1 MTQDADMN
9 DSGEGEGAG
18 DPAAAFDALRL
29 SVETQG
35 ASLAQQM
42 ADLRRGVEAASEG
55 IDKIGRGPDTSVD
68 LARIMKSLGQ
78 VSGQLQA
85 IQNSPSLIEVAA
97 DRYVKKFEE
106 SGTAMLSAAITV
118 FGESSHELRG
128 VSEKLGERLA
138 LAKGRYVRL
147 KFLGLAGGGGA
158 AIGAVAGVLMALF
171 LPRFLPASAAMTAA
185 STVMGEDRWD
195 AGAALMEAGDPQS
208 GTTIC
213 MPPVWSGRTETRSPT
228 AGTPRPRRRK
238 SSPAC
243 SSSTGRARI
252 EGKTL
257 SDIKIS
263 ARADSGRNR
272 GVLRDRLRP
281 LST

>member
-1 MTQDADMN
+1 MN
-9 DSGEGEGAG
+9 DSEEGEGAG
-18 DPAAAFDALRL
+18 DPVAAFDALRL

-35 ASLAQQM
+35 ASLAQQI

-55 IDKIGRGPDTSVD
+55 IDRIGRGSDTSVD

-85 IQNSPSLIEVAA
+85 IQNAQSPIEVAA

-147 KFLGLAGGGGA
+147 EFLGLAGGGGA
-158 AIGAVAGVLMALF
+158 AIGAVLGVLMALF
-171 LPRFLPASAAMTAA
+171 LPAMFPLSVAPRVAALVMRQEPWEAGMKLMKFASAEGWSRVASADELVEANSVTVSTCREAA
-185 STVMGEDRWD
+185 AKTKRDQKCSITV
-195 AGAALMEAGDPQS
+195 
-208 GTTIC
+208 T
-213 MPPVWSGRTETRSPT
+213 PVQ
-228 AGTPRPRRRK
+228 
-238 SSPAC
+238 
-243 SSSTGRARI
+243 
-252 EGKTL
+252 
-257 SDIKIS
+257 
-263 ARADSGRNR
+263 
-272 GVLRDRLRP
+272 
-281 LST
+281 

>member
-1 MTQDADMN
+1 MTLDADMN
-9 DSGEGEGAG
+9 DSEEGEGAG

-42 ADLRRGVEAASEG
+42 AALRRWAEAASEG

-85 IQNSPSLIEVAA
+85 IQNSPNLIEAAA
-97 DRYVKKFEE
+97 DQYVKKFEE

-147 KFLGLAGGGGA
+147 KFLGLAGGCGA

-185 STVMGEDRWD
+185 STVMGEDRWN
-195 AGAALMEAGDPQS
+195 AGAALMRAGDPHKWDDY
-208 GTTIC
+208 
-213 MPPVWSGRTETRSPT
+213 MYAARVVWTN
-228 AGTPRPRRRK
+228 
-238 SSPAC
+238 
-243 SSSTGRARI
+243 RAA
-252 EGKTL
+252 L
-257 SDIKIS
+257 SDCQVAAAKAKKKQPCLFVIDG
-263 ARADSGRNR
+263 AAED
-272 GVLRDRLRP
+272 
-281 LST
+281 

>member
-9 DSGEGEGAG
+9 DSEDGEGAG
-18 DPAAAFDALRL
+18 DPVAAFDALRL

-42 ADLRRGVEAASEG
+42 ADLRRGVEAACEG
-55 IDKIGRGPDTSVD
+55 IDKIDRGPDTSVD

-85 IQNSPSLIEVAA
+85 IQNALSPIEVAA
-97 DRYVKKFEE
+97 DQYVKKFEE

-118 FGESSHELRG
+118 FGKSAHELRG

-158 AIGAVAGVLMALF
+158 ALGVLMALF

-195 AGAALMEAGDPQS
+195 AGAALMRAGDPRKWDNY
-208 GTTIC
+208 
-213 MPPVWSGRTETRSPT
+213 MYAARVVWTN
-228 AGTPRPRRRK
+228 
-238 SSPAC
+238 
-243 SSSTGRARI
+243 RAA
-252 EGKTL
+252 L
-257 SDIKIS
+257 SDCLDAAAKAKKKQPCLFVIDG
-263 ARADSGRNR
+263 AGED
-272 GVLRDRLRP
+272 
-281 LST
+281 

>member
-1 MTQDADMN
+1 MN
-9 DSGEGEGAG
+9 DSEEGEGAG

-35 ASLAQQM
+35 ASLARQI

-55 IDKIGRGPDTSVD
+55 IDKIGRGPDASGD
-68 LARIMKSLGQ
+68 LARIMKSLDQ
-78 VSGQLQA
+78 VSCQLHA
-85 IQNSPSLIEVAA
+85 IQNAQSPIEVAA

-158 AIGAVAGVLMALF
+158 AIGALAGIVTTLF
-171 LPRFLPASAAMTAA
+171 LPAMFPSPVAPRVAALVMRQEPWEAGMDLMKFASAEGWSRVASADELFEANSATVSACREAA
-185 STVMGEDRWD
+185 AKTKRDQKCPITV
-195 AGAALMEAGDPQS
+195 AA
-208 GTTIC
+208 
-213 MPPVWSGRTETRSPT
+213 PVP
-228 AGTPRPRRRK
+228 
-238 SSPAC
+238 
-243 SSSTGRARI
+243 
-252 EGKTL
+252 
-257 SDIKIS
+257 
-263 ARADSGRNR
+263 
-272 GVLRDRLRP
+272 
-281 LST
+281 

>member
-42 ADLRRGVEAASEG
+42 ADLRRGIEAASEG
-55 IDKIGRGPDTSVD
+55 IDKIGRGPDCSVD

-78 VSGQLQA
+78 VSSQLQA

-97 DRYVKKFEE
+97 DQYVKKFEE

-147 KFLGLAGGGGA
+147 KFLGLAGGAGG
-158 AIGAVAGVLMALF
+158 AIGAALGVLMALF

-185 STVMGEDRWD
+185 STVMGEDRWN
-195 AGAALMEAGDPQS
+195 AGAALMRAGDPHKWDDYMYAAS
-208 GTTIC
+208 V
-213 MPPVWSGRTETRSPT
+213 VWTN
-228 AGTPRPRRRK
+228 
-238 SSPAC
+238 
-243 SSSTGRARI
+243 RAA
-252 EGKTL
+252 L
-257 SDIKIS
+257 SDCQDAAAKAKKKQPCLFVIGGAS
-263 ARADSGRNR
+263 EN
-272 GVLRDRLRP
+272 
-281 LST
+281 

>member
-18 DPAAAFDALRL
+18 DPVAAFDALRL

-85 IQNSPSLIEVAA
+85 IQNSQSPIEVAA

-195 AGAALMEAGDPQS
+195 AGAALMRAGDPHKWDDYMYAAS
-208 GTTIC
+208 V
-213 MPPVWSGRTETRSPT
+213 VWTN
-228 AGTPRPRRRK
+228 
-238 SSPAC
+238 
-243 SSSTGRARI
+243 RAA
-252 EGKTL
+252 L
-257 SDIKIS
+257 SDCQDAAAKAKKKQPCLFVIDG
-263 ARADSGRNR
+263 AGED
-272 GVLRDRLRP
+272 
-281 LST
+281 

>member
-1 MTQDADMN
+1 
-9 DSGEGEGAG
+9 
-18 DPAAAFDALRL
+18 
-29 SVETQG
+29 
-35 ASLAQQM
+35 
-42 ADLRRGVEAASEG
+42 
-55 IDKIGRGPDTSVD
+55 
-68 LARIMKSLGQ
+68 MKSLVQ

-128 VSEKLGERLA
+128 VSEKLGEQLT
-138 LAKGRYVRL
+138 LTKGRYVRL

-195 AGAALMEAGDPQS
+195 AGLSLMEAGTSKD
-208 GTTIC
+208 GTTIWT
-213 MPPVWSGRTETRSPT
+213 PSVWSGRTGTRSPT
-228 AGTPRPRRRK
+228 AGTPRPRPRKTALPVRHRRSGGGVK
-238 SSPAC
+238 ALSRRILEVSSAALEDLQAIDFSAFGRTSGGALVHVAC
-243 SSSTGRARI
+243 FSALNPSRI
-252 EGKTL
+252 L
-257 SDIKIS
+257 
-263 ARADSGRNR
+263 
-272 GVLRDRLRP
+272 
-281 LST
+281 

>member
-158 AIGAVAGVLMALF
+158 AIGAALGVLMALF

-195 AGAALMEAGDPQS
+195 AGAALMRAGDPHKWDDY
-208 GTTIC
+208 
-213 MPPVWSGRTETRSPT
+213 MYAARVVWTN
-228 AGTPRPRRRK
+228 
-238 SSPAC
+238 
-243 SSSTGRARI
+243 RAA
-252 EGKTL
+252 L
-257 SDIKIS
+257 SDCQDAAAKAKKKQPCLFVIDG
-263 ARADSGRNR
+263 AGED
-272 GVLRDRLRP
+272 
-281 LST
+281 